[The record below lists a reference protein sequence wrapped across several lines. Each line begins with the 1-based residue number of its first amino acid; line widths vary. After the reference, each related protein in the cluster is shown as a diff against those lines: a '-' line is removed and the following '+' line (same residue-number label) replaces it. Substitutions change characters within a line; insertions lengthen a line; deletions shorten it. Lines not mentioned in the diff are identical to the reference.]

1 MRMRHRIVSA
11 MGRALVVAAAVAIA
25 GCEGNATGFII
36 DNNTTGAQV
45 RVFNAVTSSS
55 AVDFIVDGQV
65 AAASVGFGAASR
77 YTSVSLGAHT
87 LQIRS
92 STTGTTLLDFPRD
105 FSAAGRFS
113 LIPAPG
119 LGAAGALF
127 LTDDPTPMTGQGR
140 VRVVHVA
147 ATPGAVSVYVTAPD
161 ADLATA
167 TASVPTLPFGNASSY
182 LNLAPGTYR
191 VRVTPAGNPGLVL
204 LDSGNLSIGSGS
216 VRSLML
222 TDSPGGGLPTTL
234 SIVSDGS

>member
-1 MRMRHRIVSA
+1 MRDRIVSA
-11 MGRALVVAAAVAIA
+11 AGRALVVAATVAIA
-25 GCEGNATGFII
+25 GCEGNATGFIT
-36 DNNTTGAQV
+36 DTNTTGAQV
-45 RVFNAVTSSS
+45 RVFNAVTSST
-55 AVDFIVDGQV
+55 AVDFLIDGQV
-65 AAASVGFGAASR
+65 AASSIGFGTASGYR
-77 YTSVSLGAHT
+77 SVSLGAHT

-105 FSAAGRFS
+105 FSSAGRFS

-119 LGAAGALF
+119 LGTSGALF
-127 LTDDPTPMTGQGR
+127 LTDDPNPITGQGR

-161 ADLATA
+161 ANLASA
-167 TASVPTLPFGNASSY
+167 TPTVSALPFGTASNY

-191 VRVTPAGNPGLVL
+191 VRVTPVGNPAQVL

-234 SIVSDGS
+234 SIVSDAS